1 MIFKLRVKK
10 DEVFGVYEPTNT
22 FHVDAFLSME
32 DSRKIVAAAKDFVT
46 KHDVSSLL
54 INDSEIH
61 FNVTNA
67 GGEFILIPTTKRK
80 YDFDDF
86 MLFIHKETGFTID
99 QLKEHTKLR
108 DYVRIRSIVF
118 SAMIYF
124 GKCSYKGISRMF
136 GFKHETVMHVRR
148 KTLPALLLS
157 KDEVATE
164 LVNKIAGMYGDY
176 GFVEFC
182 GEFDYKTVTY
192 ERQTSKFAPVRKY
205 CGVTKVENKGG
216 VKWRSIVY
224 KNRKSITVGTFPTRQ
239 QALEERLS
247 YCKNNGI
254 ELKNNRV
261 I

>member
-10 DEVFGVYEPTNT
+10 DDVFGAYDPTNT

-32 DSRKIVAAAKDFVT
+32 DSRKIVAAAKEFVS
-46 KHDVSSLL
+46 KNDMSKLV
-54 INDSEIH
+54 INDREVH
-61 FNVTNA
+61 FNITNV
-67 GGEFILIPTTKRK
+67 GGEFILIPTAKRK

-86 MLFIHKETGFTID
+86 MLFIHKETGFTVD
-99 QLKEHTKLR
+99 QLKEHTRLR
-108 DYVRIRSIVF
+108 DYVRVRSIVF

-136 GFKHETVMHVRR
+136 GFKHETVMHARR

-157 KDEVATE
+157 KDEVATD
-164 LVNKIAGMYGDY
+164 LVGKIASMYGDY

-182 GEFDYKTVTY
+182 GEFDYKTVNY
-192 ERQTSKFAPVRKY
+192 EKPAITPIRKY
-205 CGVTKVENKGG
+205 RGVYKVENKSGI
-216 VKWRSIVY
+216 KWRSVVY
-224 KNRKSITVGTFPTRQ
+224 NNRKSITVGTFPTRG
-239 QALEERLS
+239 QALDERYA

-261 I
+261 V